1 MPDEQSDRPQSA
13 AITFSLGERTV
24 SMQVQIPAGAVSPTR
39 LLPLVHSLTD
49 LVVDTTVSGLSEP
62 VSCAAGCGA
71 CCRQLVP
78 LSGTEARAIH
88 ALVHAMPQPRRDVL
102 LARFAAD
109 LEHLRTAGLLE
120 RLREF
125 DRLPDSERNALGLAY
140 FRARLPC
147 PFLEDESCS
156 VHADRPVICREFLV
170 TSDPRHCAE
179 PSPLTTRRVRLD
191 ARISRGL
198 SALDAAPTDKRSATW
213 VPLTLA
219 LEWTESQ
226 PAEST
231 RPGAQLLQDFFGRLS
246 GQDLEPIRAASD
258 A

>member
-1 MPDEQSDRPQSA
+1 MHDGQTDLPRSA
-13 AITFSLGERTV
+13 EITFSIGERTV
-24 SMQVQIPAGAVSPTR
+24 SLQIQVPAGPVSPTR

-49 LVVDTTVSGLSEP
+49 LAIDTTVQGLSDP

-88 ALVHAMPQPRRDVL
+88 VLVHAMPAARRDAV
-102 LARFAAD
+102 LARFQAATD
-109 LEHLRTAGLLE
+109 HLRQAGLLE

-125 DRLPDSERNALGLAY
+125 DRLSAADRNATGLAY
-140 FRARLPC
+140 FRANLPC

-156 VHADRPVICREFLV
+156 VHAERPVICREFLV

-179 PSPLTTRRVRLD
+179 PSPVTTRRVTLD

-198 SALDAAPTDKRSATW
+198 AALDASPAEGLPPRW
-213 VPLTLA
+213 IPLTLA
-219 LEWTESQ
+219 LEWTEGQ
-226 PAEST
+226 PAETT
-231 RPGAQLLQDFFGRLS
+231 RPGTQLLQDFFSRLS
-246 GQDLEPIRAASD
+246 GQDLEPLSAAGE